1 MSFRNR
7 LLLSAALSMLA
18 VLAGCGGS
26 SGTAN
31 PVAPPS
37 GGFSNSSLNG
47 TYVFSISGTDVNG
60 TPYAMVGT
68 FTANGSGGITGGT
81 LDINDVNTALIPNS
95 PISRGSYNV
104 GVDGRGIATLQTSTP
119 FGNIIV
125 DFVLQ
130 NGSHGVVTEFDRR
143 PA

>member
-1 MSFRNR
+1 MIRIGQIG
-7 LLLSAALSMLA
+7 ALVAMLA

-37 GGFSNSSLNG
+37 GGFSNSNLNG

-68 FTANGSGGITGGT
+68 FTANGSG
-81 LDINDVNTALIPNS
+81 
-95 PISRGSYNV
+95 
-104 GVDGRGIATLQTSTP
+104 
-119 FGNIIV
+119 
-125 DFVLQ
+125 
-130 NGSHGVVTEFDRR
+130 
-143 PA
+143 